1 VASLRLAI
9 HDQRQW
15 PTIAH
20 ASPPLR
26 TEYYTHR
33 YKPKMT
39 RGECTEH
46 LMAQGEG
53 SFVVRDS
60 DSNPGWH
67 MLGVKTGVLIVY
79 PPLPPRVSGG

>member
-1 VASLRLAI
+1 
-9 HDQRQW
+9 
-15 PTIAH
+15 
-20 ASPPLR
+20 
-26 TEYYTHR
+26 
-33 YKPKMT
+33 MT

-46 LMAQGEG
+46 LMGQGEG